1 MNETVAEVTNSLG
14 AGILLFVAGVVQP
27 IMDGMDAVDFKKFLN
42 ALGRTAMTNH
52 WRRTVRKKTPG
63 DPVSPLS
70 PGASQRLLMGPEP
83 RGEVE
88 PGPPG
93 QIGRNP

>member
-1 MNETVAEVTNSLG
+1 MISWLS
-14 AGILLFVAGVVQP
+14 I
-27 IMDGMDAVDFKKFLN
+27 
-42 ALGRTAMTNH
+42 GRAHH

-70 PGASQRLLMGPEP
+70 PGGSQRLLMGPEP